1 MLLFAYNMVWLPLLL
16 GVPQGT
22 VVRRAR
28 QQRRSMAHE
37 GWLGE
42 LWVAWLL
49 PCGRAALRFAS
60 ALALAVVLT
69 LRIPSVSR
77 TYACMHAYIHAC
89 IHICMLTCSHAHAA
103 HPECEQPCTLHTY
116 VCVHVYIYTY
126 MHTCIH
132 AHVCTQVSSLSA
144 WDVVLASYAAAIA
157 EAAATQVCHRRG
169 HA

>member
-1 MLLFAYNMVWLPLLL
+1 
-16 GVPQGT
+16 
-22 VVRRAR
+22 
-28 QQRRSMAHE
+28 MAHE

-89 IHICMLTCSHAHAA
+89 IHTCMLTCSHAHAA

-116 VCVHVYIYTY
+116 VCVHVYIHTY

-157 EAAATQVCHRRG
+157 EAAATQVCMYVCMYVCIHTYFVSAFLPRTEPPTSCFLLPAA
-169 HA
+169 H